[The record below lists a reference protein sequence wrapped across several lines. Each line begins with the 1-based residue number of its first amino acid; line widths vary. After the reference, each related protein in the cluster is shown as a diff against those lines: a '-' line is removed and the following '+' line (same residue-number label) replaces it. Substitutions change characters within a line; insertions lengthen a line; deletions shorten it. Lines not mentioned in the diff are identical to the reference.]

1 MINTVS
7 TVEYSLDSR
16 GRISEIYTTKNYK
29 ILERYFY
36 LNGVPFKN
44 LSDLTVPLIL

>member
-7 TVEYSLDSR
+7 TVEYSR

-29 ILERYFY
+29 ILERYVY